1 MSDGITVTNR
11 SGDDH
16 PDNVLKAIKEQNADL
31 WETVRELRKQNESL
45 RGEVAAGALMG
56 AVEFLERAASK
67 GFDVCPDTGDTVEK
81 ARDVVIGHEAA
92 LRKAEELREENSD
105 PRPAYMCRVGMCKR
119 RPEQEGEC
127 WVCSDCVKI
136 LLDALEHLTNGFAH
150 GPHLWY
156 PKIAQEALDIYY
168 KRDLMRKERLRLES
182 GQKQKEFWEEEEQ
195 Q

>member
-16 PDNVLKAIKEQNADL
+16 PDNVLKALRERNNDL
-31 WETVRELRKQNESL
+31 WETVRELREANKVL
-45 RGEVAAGALMG
+45 RGDIAAGSLMG
-56 AVEFLERAASK
+56 AVEFLERAASQ

-81 ARDVVIGHEAA
+81 ARDVVIGHETA
-92 LRKAEELREENSD
+92 LRNAEEWKEENSD

-119 RPEQEGEC
+119 RPEQDGEC
-127 WVCSDCVKI
+127 WVCPDCVKI
-136 LLDALEHLTNGFAH
+136 LLDALERLTKGLAH
-150 GPHLWY
+150 GPRLWY

-168 KRDLMRKERLRLES
+168 KRDLMRKERLRWER
-182 GQKQKEFWEEEEQ
+182 GERQKKFWEEGEQ